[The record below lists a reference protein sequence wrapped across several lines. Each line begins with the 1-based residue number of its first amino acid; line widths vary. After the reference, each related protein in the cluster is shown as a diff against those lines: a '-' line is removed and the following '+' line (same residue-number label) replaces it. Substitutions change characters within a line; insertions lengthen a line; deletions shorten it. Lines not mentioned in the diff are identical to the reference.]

1 MSLLGKAKS
10 LLRTY
15 RIVPNRL
22 MGQNFMVEPSIFE
35 TLGKHASLDQDD
47 VVMDIGAGL
56 GFLTRFLASKCQTVV
71 AVEADLKL
79 FEVLREQL
87 RDVSNIE
94 VFKGNVLKVHLPT
107 FNKTV
112 SIPPY
117 QISSHLLEWL
127 FKKQLDCAVLIL
139 QKEFAKR
146 LVAPVG
152 SEDYGWLT
160 VLAYY
165 RMEVEFFDE
174 VPRWMFYPQPK
185 VDSVVVRLGPKKAPP
200 LKLKDEDIFPQ
211 IVQSLFRQR
220 NRKVRNAILPFLKG
234 MRHTPAEEALKLAGI
249 IPFHDKR
256 PRELRPEDFGAV
268 ANALPD

>member
-1 MSLLGKAKS
+1 MSLLEKAKS
-10 LLRTY
+10 LLRAH

-22 MGQNFMVEPSIFE
+22 MGQNFMIEASIFE
-35 TLGKHASLDQDD
+35 TLGKHASLSQDY
-47 VVMDIGAGL
+47 VVMDVGAGL
-56 GFLTRFLASKCQTVV
+56 GFLTRFLASKCQTVL
-71 AVEADLKL
+71 AVEADMKL
-79 FEVLREQL
+79 FEVLREQVKG
-87 RDVSNIE
+87 VSNIE
-94 VFKGNVLKVHLPT
+94 VFKGNVLKLQSPT

-117 QISSHLLEWL
+117 QISSRLLEWL

-146 LVAPVG
+146 LVSPVG

-165 RMEVEFFDE
+165 HVEVEFFHE
-174 VPRWMFYPQPK
+174 VPRWMFYPRPN
-185 VDSVVVRLGPKKAPP
+185 VDSVVVRLGPKKTPP
-200 LKLKDEDIFPQ
+200 FKLKDKDIFSQ

-234 MRHTPAEEALKLAGI
+234 MRHTTAEKALKIAET

-268 ANALPD
+268 ANALSD